1 MRKILIILLCS
12 TTVLLA
18 GYVGLRAYSSWKQTH
33 FLSLARR
40 FAAQGDLRNAFLSA
54 QQVIHDSPRNIEAWR
69 FLADVAETNRAPE
82 TVLWRSRV
90 LELAPDSAEDR
101 LALVRAALAQGDLL
115 TATNA
120 LAGTHDA
127 ATNTANYHILAGF
140 AAVAMR
146 QIPQAEAHFVQ
157 VSQLQPT
164 NPVAQLN
171 LAVLRLNQTNA
182 SAQSEAR
189 TALQQLADDPTL
201 RSQAFR
207 ELIGDAVRHG
217 RTNDALAL
225 SGKLARSTNASFE
238 DRILDLSVLQAMRK
252 EEVTSTLAACQRA
265 AANDPT
271 KIYQL
276 AVWQAA
282 AQGPQK
288 TLFWLES
295 LPSQMQSNRTVQLM
309 QSECR
314 VDSQDWRGL
323 QFALPRQNWAE
334 MDFVR
339 HAFLAR
345 ALRGVDLKS
354 ASDTEWPIALNA
366 TDYRKESLLMLLR
379 LADAWNWRDETEEL
393 LWIFVNRYPEEK
405 WAYTTLQA
413 GFYTS
418 GRTRSLM
425 SLYERQAKRD
435 PSDVEAKNNL
445 AMTALLLDAVE
456 IKPYELAREIYE
468 QHATNAAFVSTY
480 AFSLH
485 LQKKDSEAL
494 RVMRQLKADD
504 LNKPAVGAYYGLFL
518 QAAGSNILAQTYLD
532 GADKA
537 VLLPEERRLFAEA
550 KERIGHASASSN

>member
-1 MRKILIILLCS
+1 MRKILIILLSC

-90 LELAPDSAEDR
+90 LELVPDSAEDR
-101 LALVRAALAQGDLL
+101 LALVRDALVQGDLL

-120 LAGTHDA
+120 LAGVHDA

-146 QIPQAEAHFVQ
+146 QIPEAEAHFVQ

-164 NPVAQLN
+164 NPVPQLN
-171 LAVLRLNQTNA
+171 LAILRLNQTNA
-182 SAQSEAR
+182 AAQDEAR
-189 TALQQLADDPTL
+189 AALQQLADDPNL
-201 RSQAFR
+201 RSQAYR

-225 SGKLARSTNASFE
+225 AGKLAQPTNASFE
-238 DRILDLSVLQAMRK
+238 DRIVYLSVLQAMRK
-252 EEVTSTLAACQRA
+252 EEVTSTLAACQKA

-295 LPSQMQSNRTVQLM
+295 LPAQMQSNRTVQLM

-345 ALRGVDLKS
+345 ALRGLDLKS
-354 ASDTEWPIALNA
+354 ASATEWPIALNA

-413 GFYTS
+413 GFYGS

-425 SLYERQAKRD
+425 SLYERQTKRD

-456 IKPYELAREIYE
+456 IKPYDLAREIYE

-494 RVMRQLKADD
+494 RVMRRLKPDD
-504 LNKPAVGAYYGLFL
+504 LNKPAVSGYYGLFL
-518 QAAGSNILAQTYLD
+518 EAAGSNVLAQTYLD
-532 GADKA
+532 GAAKA
-537 VLLPEERRLFAEA
+537 VLLPEERTLFARA
-550 KERIGHASASSN
+550 KERIGHASASNN